1 MLEQEFVIAVH
12 DEILAETGGLP
23 GLAGGGLGAVEA
35 ALYRVQMHAQYAK
48 LDDVF
53 GIAGLY
59 AEAIARG
66 HIFNDGNKRTALTCA
81 LTYLYKQGITVPHID
96 ELEDVMVDLAA
107 GKITGEMF
115 ADFLNAVWQKHNQP
129 VVDTGK
135 GYRPNIDNDR

>member
-1 MLEQEFVIAVH
+1 
-12 DEILAETGGLP
+12 
-23 GLAGGGLGAVEA
+23 
-35 ALYRVQMHAQYAK
+35 MHAQYAA

-81 LTYLYKQGITVPHID
+81 LTYLYRQGIQVPRID
-96 ELEDVMVDLAA
+96 ALEDIMVGIAS
-107 GKITGEMF
+107 GEITGEMF

-129 VVDTGK
+129 LANSKNDNRTI
-135 GYRPNIDNDR
+135 NNDR